1 MKDENNKKHI
11 RNIYIDKSLNLL
23 NICKIILLLSGL
35 TYVIGFLIYNN
46 FDFGLIL
53 EIISFVFIFIAYYKI
68 LENDLTA
75 GKRCIIISMLPI
87 IWLIIFDFIFL
98 FLNLVAVFNDNSS
111 VRQFLYQL
119 EAYIFDISLFVKAI
133 LLYKSHSSLNK
144 ADETKKSNNYLENFY
159 DKL

>member
-53 EIISFVFIFIAYYKI
+53 EIISFVFI
-68 LENDLTA
+68 E
-75 GKRCIIISMLPI
+75 PI
-87 IWLIIFDFIFL
+87 
-98 FLNLVAVFNDNSS
+98 
-111 VRQFLYQL
+111 
-119 EAYIFDISLFVKAI
+119 VKVV
-133 LLYKSHSSLNK
+133 
-144 ADETKKSNNYLENFY
+144 
-159 DKL
+159 

>member
-1 MKDENNKKHI
+1 
-11 RNIYIDKSLNLL
+11 
-23 NICKIILLLSGL
+23 
-35 TYVIGFLIYNN
+35 
-46 FDFGLIL
+46 
-53 EIISFVFIFIAYYKI
+53 
-68 LENDLTA
+68 
-75 GKRCIIISMLPI
+75 MLPI

-119 EAYIFDISLFVKAI
+119 EAYIFDISLFVTAI

>member
-23 NICKIILLLSGL
+23 NICKIVLLLSGL

-68 LENDLTA
+68 LDNNLAA

-98 FLNLVAVFNDNSS
+98 FLNLVAVFNDTSS
-111 VRQFLYQL
+111 IRQFLYQL
-119 EAYIFDISLFVKAI
+119 EAYIFDISLFIITI